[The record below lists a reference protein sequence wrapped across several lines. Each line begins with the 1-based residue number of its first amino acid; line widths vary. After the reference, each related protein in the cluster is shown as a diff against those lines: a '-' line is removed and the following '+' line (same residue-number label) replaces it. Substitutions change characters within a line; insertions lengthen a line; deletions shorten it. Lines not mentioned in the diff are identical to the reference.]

1 MGSWKRVVQNIVLN
15 ERYGITSVLD
25 FMDWKLIRV
34 SSCSGKSTNELG
46 GITIHFVVKRLL

>member
-34 SSCSGKSTNELG
+34 SGCSGKSTNELG